1 LSGWPSETDSEV
13 KRKSFAMM
21 KSLVI
26 KVDNPCA
33 LLWLLRLPA
42 NALAEFMN
50 RPASCSVTRRWGN
63 FSALSGAVFLWEARP
78 RADGCWVQSRRV
90 RPSTCPAQLPDA
102 AAHSPWFAS
111 PCRWHAG
118 TRPHRGLPEWIGGMD
133 CRATLAVTRCLFKV
147 RVR

>member
-1 LSGWPSETDSEV
+1 
-13 KRKSFAMM
+13 MM

-50 RPASCSVTRRWGN
+50 RPASSSVTRRWWD

-78 RADGCWVQSRRV
+78 RADGCLGNVV
-90 RPSTCPAQLPDA
+90 A
-102 AAHSPWFAS
+102 AKFTGLVCVALVNH
-111 PCRWHAG
+111 PCLTVG
-118 TRPHRGLPEWIGGMD
+118 YLGEYL
-133 CRATLAVTRCLFKV
+133 
-147 RVR
+147 